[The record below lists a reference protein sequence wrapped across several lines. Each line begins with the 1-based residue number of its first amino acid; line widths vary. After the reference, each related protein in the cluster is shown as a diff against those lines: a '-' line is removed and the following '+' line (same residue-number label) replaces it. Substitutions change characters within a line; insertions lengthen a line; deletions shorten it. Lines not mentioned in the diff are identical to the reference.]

1 MGIIHICFSHSL
13 TPRKAFFLCFPCFLC
28 DSIKPRRGF
37 QISSIRSIVPQE
49 LVFIKTYP
57 FGMIKQIQRI
67 YGIYGLF
74 CLKIYLFD
82 FGKICTIWLRR
93 AKGSARRA
101 LPPLRRARRSFCVF
115 GAFCVKNEASH
126 ALRWNEKMKE

>member
-1 MGIIHICFSHSL
+1 
-13 TPRKAFFLCFPCFLC
+13 
-28 DSIKPRRGF
+28 
-37 QISSIRSIVPQE
+37 
-49 LVFIKTYP
+49 
-57 FGMIKQIQRI
+57 MIKQIQRI

-101 LPPLRRARRSFCVF
+101 LPPYAAQGVLSVFF

-126 ALRWNEKMKE
+126 ALRWNEKMTK